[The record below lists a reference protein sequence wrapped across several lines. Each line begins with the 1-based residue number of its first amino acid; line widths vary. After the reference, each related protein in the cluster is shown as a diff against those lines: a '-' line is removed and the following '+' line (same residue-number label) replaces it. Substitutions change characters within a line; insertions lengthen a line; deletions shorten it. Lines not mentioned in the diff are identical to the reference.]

1 MFCGYQRLNMR
12 ECYMLRKNFVSIQR
26 ITNLIL
32 IDIYSYPILILK
44 RDINKVMGFP
54 YNISVS
60 PYKYWICRLLFA
72 VDKKRGTSTQILIPL
87 INAYFKRFYAIL

>member
-1 MFCGYQRLNMR
+1 MIENKI
-12 ECYMLRKNFVSIQR
+12 EKWINDS
-26 ITNLIL
+26 NENKA
-32 IDIYSYPILILK
+32 YPILILK

-60 PYKYWICRLLFA
+60 PYKYWIFRLLFA